1 MLNWSEKKYVLPIYQ
16 NFTYIQCILLN
27 LYGCDC
33 HTSIYKTIFWK
44 NISWFKVRLHN
55 RSIISLSERD
65 LVKRVCIIIREG
77 LLCWGFL
84 FPLSFFN
91 TNLRCKHHMN
101 IVMTDRMVVIH
112 PQTSEFFNSPLTK
125 CCFAACFRLGMVLN
139 AEWIE
144 TSLETISFLAESYP
158 LWRQENFYEKTCS
171 VLERESPITNI
182 IRLCCKETF
191 LLFLIKSGL

>member
-1 MLNWSEKKYVLPIYQ
+1 MLNVSVSLYEKVFCVGDFYFLYL
-16 NFTYIQCILLN
+16 FLIQ
-27 LYGCDC
+27 
-33 HTSIYKTIFWK
+33 
-44 NISWFKVRLHN
+44 ISGV
-55 RSIISLSERD
+55 
-65 LVKRVCIIIREG
+65 
-77 LLCWGFL
+77 
-84 FPLSFFN
+84 
-91 TNLRCKHHMN
+91 N

-125 CCFAACFRLGMVLN
+125 CCFASCFRWGMVLN